1 MYEYSR
7 FLARKDWRRMPSHPK
22 IFQFL
27 LARNYLDQTTQEIKK
42 LEVASLL
49 PKVMQGV
56 FLIMCLSCSATAEF
70 LPEYQCVQGLC

>member
-1 MYEYSR
+1 
-7 FLARKDWRRMPSHPK
+7 MPSHPK
-22 IFQFL
+22 ICQFL

-56 FLIMCLSCSATAEF
+56 FHIICLSCSATAECISVF
-70 LPEYQCVQGLC
+70 RDYAEK